1 MRTSYTFALNNI
13 GFSLGDP
20 FIKNE
25 EANQETFVSVGSSFY
40 YMDVHKFSDTMG
52 IDNVASRGHR
62 NGFGFESQNEK
73 ILELLGVFP
82 PLDPNAGI
90 GTWAN
95 GATSYSWDITGAPSS
110 QHYAMNGT
118 DRTGITSSTNDPSI
132 YVVKG
137 DTITFDNQLNGHPFY
152 IKDTQSSSG
161 TNNAYNVG
169 VTNQGATS
177 GNIIWDTTN
186 VGVGTY
192 YYQCSSHASMQ
203 GTIYVLAS
211 ANSDTHHVGYKTI
224 KNNLE
229 NVTKA
234 MLIAIL
240 DNYGKRSTSV
250 GVGTTA
256 AKKSIFFNA
265 ISTPKTRS
273 TSIAPWNGWNDPV
286 GVCTPTSIS
295 RTNNVAIVTTTPAH
309 GMSTS
314 YDDWGISMNLNTGI
328 STSFNTSK
336 VTYPNGVPIKIVDA
350 NTFSYQNVGINTT
363 TTSVTGIAS
372 VHIGW
377 GGTSINLRMA
387 IS

>member
-1 MRTSYTFALNNI
+1 MRTSYVLALNNI

-20 FIKNE
+20 VIKTE
-25 EANQETFVSVGSSFY
+25 EGGQETFVSAGSSFY
-40 YMDVHKFSDTMG
+40 YMDIHKFSDTMG

-73 ILELLGVFP
+73 VLELMGVFP
-82 PLDPNAGI
+82 PLDPTAGI

-95 GATSYSWDITGAPSS
+95 
-110 QHYAMNGT
+110 
-118 DRTGITSSTNDPSI
+118 
-132 YVVKG
+132 V
-137 DTITFDNQLNGHPFY
+137 
-152 IKDTQSSSG
+152 
-161 TNNAYNVG
+161 
-169 VTNQGATS
+169 
-177 GNIIWDTTN
+177 
-186 VGVGTY
+186 
-192 YYQCSSHASMQ
+192 
-203 GTIYVLAS
+203 AS
-211 ANSDTHHVGYKTI
+211 ASSDTHHVGYKTI
-224 KNNLE
+224 QNNLE

-240 DNYGKRSTSV
+240 DNDGKRSTSV

-256 AKKSIFFNA
+256 AKKSVFFNA
-265 ISTPKTRS
+265 ISTPNVRN
-273 TSIAPWNGWNDPV
+273 TSIAPWNGWNNPV
-286 GVCTPTSIS
+286 GVCTPTSVS
-295 RTNNVAIVTTTPAH
+295 RSSNVAIVTTTPAH
-309 GMSTS
+309 GLSTS

-336 VTYPNGVPIKIVDA
+336 ITYPNGVPIKIIDA

-363 TTSVTGIAS
+363 STTVTGISS

>member
-95 GATSYSWDITGAPSS
+95 GATSYSWDITGAPAA
-110 QHYAMNGT
+110 QHYTMNGT

-186 VGVGTY
+186 VPVGTY
-192 YYQCSSHASMQ
+192 YYQCASHASMQ
-203 GTIYVLAS
+203 GIIYVLDS
-211 ANSDTHHVGYKTI
+211 ANSDTYHVGYKTI
-224 KNNLE
+224 QNNLE

-234 MLIAIL
+234 MLIAVL
-240 DNYGKRSTSV
+240 SNDGKRSTSV

-256 AKKSIFFNA
+256 AKKEVFFNA
-265 ISTPKTRS
+265 LASFHARNS
-273 TSIAPWNGWNDPV
+273 SIAPWNGWNNSV
-286 GVCTPTSIS
+286 GVCTPTSVS

-309 GMSTS
+309 GLSTS
-314 YDDWGISMNLNTGI
+314 YDDWGVVMNLNTGI
-328 STSFNTSK
+328 ATSFNISTN
-336 VTYPNGVPIKIVDA
+336 TYPNGVPIKIIDA
-350 NTFSYQNVGINTT
+350 NTFSYQNVGINTVT
-363 TTSVTGIAS
+363 TAVSGIAS
-372 VHIGW
+372 VHVGW

>member
-1 MRTSYTFALNNI
+1 MRTSYVLALNNI

-20 FIKNE
+20 VIKNE
-25 EANQETFVSVGSSFY
+25 EGGQETFVSAGSSFY

-52 IDNVASRGHR
+52 IDNVASRNHR

-73 ILELLGVFP
+73 ILELMGVFP
-82 PLDPNAGI
+82 PLDPTAGI

-95 GATSYSWDITGAPSS
+95 VAA
-110 QHYAMNGT
+110 
-118 DRTGITSSTNDPSI
+118 
-132 YVVKG
+132 
-137 DTITFDNQLNGHPFY
+137 
-152 IKDTQSSSG
+152 
-161 TNNAYNVG
+161 
-169 VTNQGATS
+169 
-177 GNIIWDTTN
+177 
-186 VGVGTY
+186 
-192 YYQCSSHASMQ
+192 AS
-203 GTIYVLAS
+203 
-211 ANSDTHHVGYKTI
+211 SDTYHVGYKTI
-224 KNNLE
+224 QNNLE

-240 DNYGKRSTSV
+240 DNDGKRSTSV

-265 ISTPKTRS
+265 ISTPNARN
-273 TSIAPWNGWNDPV
+273 TSIAPWNGWNNSV
-286 GVCTPTSIS
+286 GVCTPTSVS
-295 RTNNVAIVTTTPAH
+295 RSGNVAIVTTTPAH
-309 GMSTS
+309 GLNTS

-328 STSFNTSK
+328 ATSFNTSK
-336 VTYPNGVPIKIVDA
+336 VTYPNGVPIKIIDA
-350 NTFSYQNVGINTT
+350 NTFSYQNVGINTV

>member
-1 MRTSYTFALNNI
+1 MRTSYALALNNI

-20 FIKNE
+20 IIKNE

-62 NGFGFESQNEK
+62 NGFSYDSFYEG
-73 ILELLGVFP
+73 ILEFAGFFP
-82 PLDPNAGI
+82 PLEPTAGI

-95 GATSYSWDITGAPSS
+95 VSYASS
-110 QHYAMNGT
+110 DSYYA
-118 DRTGITSSTNDPSI
+118 
-132 YVVKG
+132 
-137 DTITFDNQLNGHPFY
+137 
-152 IKDTQSSSG
+152 
-161 TNNAYNVG
+161 
-169 VTNQGATS
+169 
-177 GNIIWDTTN
+177 
-186 VGVGTY
+186 
-192 YYQCSSHASMQ
+192 
-203 GTIYVLAS
+203 
-211 ANSDTHHVGYKTI
+211 GYKTI

-240 DNYGKRSTSV
+240 SNDGKRSTSV
-250 GVGTTA
+250 GIGTTA
-256 AKKSIFFNA
+256 AKKEIFFNA
-265 ISTPKTRS
+265 ISSQNTRN
-273 TSIAPWNGWNDPV
+273 TSIAPWNGWNDSV
-286 GVCTPTSIS
+286 GICTPTSIS

-309 GMSTS
+309 GLSTS

-336 VTYPNGVPIKIVDA
+336 VTYPNGVPIKIIDA
-350 NTFSYQNVGINTT
+350 NTFSYQNVGVNTI

>member
-1 MRTSYTFALNNI
+1 MRTSYELALNNI

-20 FIKNE
+20 IIKNE

-62 NGFGFESQNEK
+62 NGWGYETQNEK
-73 ILELLGVFP
+73 ILELLGLFP
-82 PLDPNAGI
+82 PLDPTAGI

-95 GATSYSWDITGAPSS
+95 VSY
-110 QHYAMNGT
+110 
-118 DRTGITSSTNDPSI
+118 
-132 YVVKG
+132 
-137 DTITFDNQLNGHPFY
+137 
-152 IKDTQSSSG
+152 
-161 TNNAYNVG
+161 
-169 VTNQGATS
+169 
-177 GNIIWDTTN
+177 
-186 VGVGTY
+186 
-192 YYQCSSHASMQ
+192 AS
-203 GTIYVLAS
+203 
-211 ANSDTHHVGYKTI
+211 SDTYHVGYKTI

-240 DNYGKRSTSV
+240 DNDGKRSTSV

-256 AKKSIFFNA
+256 AKKAVFFNA
-265 ISTPKTRS
+265 ISTNRIRN

-286 GVCTPTSIS
+286 GVCTPTSVS

-309 GMSTS
+309 GLSTS
-314 YDDWGISMNLNTGI
+314 YDDWGIVMNLNTGI
-328 STSFNTSK
+328 ATSFNISTN
-336 VTYPNGVPIKIVDA
+336 TYPNGVPIKIIDA
-350 NTFSYQNVGINTT
+350 NTFSYQNVGINTVT
-363 TTSVTGIAS
+363 TAVSGIAS
-372 VHIGW
+372 VHVGW